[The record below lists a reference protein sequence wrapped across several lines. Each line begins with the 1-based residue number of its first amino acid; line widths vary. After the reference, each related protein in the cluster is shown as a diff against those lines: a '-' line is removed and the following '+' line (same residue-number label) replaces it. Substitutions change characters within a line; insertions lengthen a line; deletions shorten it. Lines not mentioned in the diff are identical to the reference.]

1 MKVGDTAGTAR
12 ILPLHAVQTALRG
25 AWGRSYSDISEIAPN
40 VFMAHFQDARA
51 LHFVWMRQPW
61 VVGKEVLLMEWV
73 NPDAKAKP
81 LQSYRFAKLYVTVR
95 FYGIPHSLRR
105 VPDVVD
111 TLVKPLLRAVGAPSD
126 LDQLSE
132 AAMFR
137 DSRYVAARAKIDVTK
152 KMVDRVKLD
161 LKNSESVT
169 AYVFYE
175 RISRICTF
183 YGLMFHNYTDCTQR
197 NQLILQQSSDSEN
210 DHLIPHAIY
219 GQWMTNE
226 KLIPENHEEIKQLQ
240 PTNQM
245 IQRFVQYFSKL
256 TVAGSSLEPTLEM
269 GKKSQPPQ
277 QLLQSMPVHSSQ
289 ETSLLR
295 YGDAT
300 AQSGQRHG
308 QRSGQRD
315 GQSPNLQQLSKPQQ
329 QQVVPSSAAQIKL
342 TAQTV
347 PQHVLQEK
355 ASPALTDP
363 QGDQGTRSKRHF
375 QPSPSTGSPL
385 VGTIEPKQLLHL
397 PPCTGNSSPR
407 RATLPDS
414 ERQLRHHGR
423 EAEPKTNKRSKPCH
437 SSNFPPPPS
446 KRVAVAQDGELN
458 HPCWRR
464 SPSPAL
470 SSTSDAASHRPTS
483 PRGVELIGDALLVPV
498 SQLPTIH
505 PAATYIPPHRRH
517 VITADRAYSQ
527 LPLPYPIASGSNSG
541 DRRRGAR
548 SGTRA
553 SRWDRGPNHRE
564 GANNQD
570 VSNCQESR
578 GGPLCSTGNT
588 HAEAMAPASRAPP
601 QP

>member
-1 MKVGDTAGTAR
+1 
-12 ILPLHAVQTALRG
+12 
-25 AWGRSYSDISEIAPN
+25 
-40 VFMAHFQDARA
+40 
-51 LHFVWMRQPW
+51 
-61 VVGKEVLLMEWV
+61 
-73 NPDAKAKP
+73 
-81 LQSYRFAKLYVTVR
+81 
-95 FYGIPHSLRR
+95 
-105 VPDVVD
+105 
-111 TLVKPLLRAVGAPSD
+111 
-126 LDQLSE
+126 
-132 AAMFR
+132 
-137 DSRYVAARAKIDVTK
+137 
-152 KMVDRVKLD
+152 MVDRVKLD

-183 YGLMFHNYTDCTQR
+183 CGLMFHNYTDCTQR
-197 NQLILQQSSDSEN
+197 NQLILQQSSDSDN

-256 TVAGSSLEPTLEM
+256 TVADSSLELTLEM

-315 GQSPNLQQLSKPQQ
+315 GQSPNLLQLSTPQQQLLVPSSAAQIKLTAHSVKRSGQRDGQSPNLQQLSKPQQ
-329 QQVVPSSAAQIKL
+329 QQVVPSSAVQIKL
-342 TAQTV
+342 TAQAV
-347 PQHVLQEK
+347 PQHVLQGK

-363 QGDQGTRSKRHF
+363 QGGQGTRSKRHF

-437 SSNFPPPPS
+437 SSNFLPPPS

-483 PRGVELIGDALLVPV
+483 PRGVELTGDALLVPV
-498 SQLPTIH
+498 SQSPTIH
-505 PAATYIPPHRRH
+505 PAATYIPPHRR
-517 VITADRAYSQ
+517 
-527 LPLPYPIASGSNSG
+527 
-541 DRRRGAR
+541 
-548 SGTRA
+548 
-553 SRWDRGPNHRE
+553 
-564 GANNQD
+564 
-570 VSNCQESR
+570 
-578 GGPLCSTGNT
+578 CSSTVQIK
-588 HAEAMAPASRAPP
+588 PA
-601 QP
+601 